1 METGSLDPALPVE
14 FPIDADPMITD
25 LFCDDILNM
34 VSFRFFKDIS
44 FSRTNSN
51 GTYGVD
57 L

>member
-34 VSFRFFKDIS
+34 VSFEQSKIGIFLMTNKNES
-44 FSRTNSN
+44 FQ
-51 GTYGVD
+51 
-57 L
+57 

>member
-34 VSFRFFKDIS
+34 VSFRFF
-44 FSRTNSN
+44 FQR
-51 GTYGVD
+51 Y
-57 L
+57 LFF